1 MLPQLRGHAHTVTGG
16 ACSPAAA
23 TGESLRKEKR
33 GAKPVE
39 GGEMYASIKSA
50 TWAILIL
57 NFGGRED
64 FQRRQAGFL
73 QVSCRKGAD
82 GPKISLPPTALVIR
96 NAMHSLSSKLEIQ
109 CFWD

>member
-1 MLPQLRGHAHTVTGG
+1 MHTIAGG

-23 TGESLRKEKR
+23 TGESLRKGKR
-33 GAKPVE
+33 RAKLVE
-39 GGEMYASIKSA
+39 GGEVYASIKSST

-64 FQRRQAGFL
+64 FHRRQDGFL
-73 QVSCRKGAD
+73 QVSWRKGAD
-82 GPKISLPPTALVIR
+82 GPKLSLPPTALVIR
-96 NAMHSLSSKLEIQ
+96 NALHSLSSKLEIQ

>member
-1 MLPQLRGHAHTVTGG
+1 MHTVTGG
-16 ACSPAAA
+16 ACSSAAA
-23 TGESLRKEKR
+23 TSKSLRKEKR

-39 GGEMYASIKSA
+39 GGEVYASIKSSA

-57 NFGGRED
+57 NFGGRKD

-73 QVSCRKGAD
+73 QVSWRKGAD

-96 NAMHSLSSKLEIQ
+96 NALHSLSSKLEIK